1 MSAMP
6 TLPPHGT
13 RAPSARPRLL
23 DALAVLRR
31 VAGRIGAAARAAN
44 AARVPF

>member
-6 TLPPHGT
+6 TLPPQRT
-13 RAPSARPRLL
+13 RAPSARSRLRG
-23 DALAVLRR
+23 AWAVLRR
-31 VAGRIGAAARAAN
+31 IAGRVGAAARAAN